1 MIRDRTVSLYAG
13 PGPRGRL
20 GRVRKILTIFF
31 DCVKT
36 GGVVVPVEAI
46 LRLSSIP
53 SALWGG
59 HLCTLGRAL
68 LGEFRTVGRRNR
80 TADYE
85 QNMYIVCLVS
95 IQLTFFLN
103 CASLCI
109 QELSGIPSGGSAG
122 SMVGAVV
129 LALACQSFMARNP
142 RPGCS
147 NRRLLAALTDVHAGS
162 AVHDQAM
169 LAAVAQLRVCPIDAS
184 RIFHGRGG
192 SYPGCAHLTLDY
204 FHPVWLLTSFVEL
217 RDADLSRYH
226 EALSDCWDRIA
237 PPGNGSL
244 TWVYQYRAPTSAL
257 LDTPGRAE
265 TRLMAGEV
273 PEPHIVTEDG
283 QKFRV
288 FTQPR
293 GRNHGLVLDM
303 ACARS
308 WVKYH
313 AKGQTVLNLFAYTCA
328 FSVAALSG
336 GAAKVVN
343 LDMNK
348 GALAT
353 GRQNHELN
361 GLVSGAWFLGH
372 NVFKSW
378 AKIKRFGPYGMV
390 LVDPPSYQKGSFVAK
405 DDYAK
410 LLRRIPSLLCSGGY
424 ALLCLNAPELDTGF
438 LQSQVEGAAPE
449 LQFVERLANPASF
462 PTVWPQKSLKVLVY
476 RLPGPPGDESAEFER
491 GRGPTRPLR
500 VGVAPS
506 L

>member
-1 MIRDRTVSLYAG
+1 
-13 PGPRGRL
+13 
-20 GRVRKILTIFF
+20 
-31 DCVKT
+31 
-36 GGVVVPVEAI
+36 
-46 LRLSSIP
+46 
-53 SALWGG
+53 
-59 HLCTLGRAL
+59 
-68 LGEFRTVGRRNR
+68 
-80 TADYE
+80 
-85 QNMYIVCLVS
+85 
-95 IQLTFFLN
+95 
-103 CASLCI
+103 
-109 QELSGIPSGGSAG
+109 
-122 SMVGAVV
+122 
-129 LALACQSFMARNP
+129 
-142 RPGCS
+142 
-147 NRRLLAALTDVHAGS
+147 
-162 AVHDQAM
+162 
-169 LAAVAQLRVCPIDAS
+169 
-184 RIFHGRGG
+184 
-192 SYPGCAHLTLDY
+192 LTLDY

-244 TWVYQYRAPTSAL
+244 TWVYQYRAPTNAL

-293 GRNHGLVLDM
+293 GRNHGLFLDM
-303 ACARS
+303 ACARA
-308 WVKYH
+308 WVKHH

-361 GLVSGAWFLGH
+361 GLTSGAWFLGH
-372 NVFKSW
+372 DVFKSW
-378 AKIKRFGPYGMV
+378 AKIKRFGPYGMI

-462 PTVWPQKSLKVLVY
+462 PTVWPQKALKVLVY
-476 RLPGPPGDESAEFER
+476 RLTGPVEESSTSSPVCRTVGDSVSLRPGRTDRDLKSDESTTR
-491 GRGPTRPLR
+491 GR
-500 VGVAPS
+500 APEREHTPES

>member
-1 MIRDRTVSLYAG
+1 MQIRTFLRDPSPPL
-13 PGPRGRL
+13 PPRANF
-20 GRVRKILTIFF
+20 TETH
-31 DCVKT
+31 C
-36 GGVVVPVEAI
+36 
-46 LRLSSIP
+46 
-53 SALWGG
+53 
-59 HLCTLGRAL
+59 
-68 LGEFRTVGRRNR
+68 
-80 TADYE
+80 
-85 QNMYIVCLVS
+85 
-95 IQLTFFLN
+95 
-103 CASLCI
+103 
-109 QELSGIPSGGSAG
+109 SGGSAG

-192 SYPGCAHLTLDY
+192 SYPGCEHLTLDY

-237 PPGNGSL
+237 PPGSGSM

-257 LDTPGRAE
+257 LDAPGRAE

-273 PEPHIVTEDG
+273 PEPHFVTEDG

-293 GRNHGLVLDM
+293 GRNHGLFLDM

-476 RLPGPPGDESAEFER
+476 RLPGPPVDESREFER

-500 VGVAPS
+500 VGVGPS